1 MTGCDGGD
9 GKATEVV
16 NNVPEAECK
25 PEIHQSEIAVIAS
38 QHTAAEATEE
48 DDAEVRTEERET
60 TNVEVGASSDSNED
74 LTERESNIV
83 KNSGDDGAYE
93 MTIDA
98 KVEVEET
105 VVVKGET
112 SNNTEDNVQKSETD
126 ELKNVEKS
134 GVKKATR

>member
-1 MTGCDGGD
+1 M
-9 GKATEVV
+9 V

-25 PEIHQSEIAVIAS
+25 PEIHQSENAVIAPK
-38 QHTAAEATEE
+38 HTATEATEE
-48 DDAEVRTEERET
+48 DDAEVKTEERET

-74 LTERESNIV
+74 LTESESNIV
-83 KNSGDDGAYE
+83 QNSGIDGAYE

-105 VVVKGET
+105 VVDKGET